1 MNISDFLKDLDKPAI
16 VEAAGNENRPADTT
30 DQAEPET
37 AAMASVDTSMVQ
49 SPATDEIEP
58 EQEQETPEVQPEQ
71 GQTQPI
77 ETAPTQDSEESKED
91 DEEPEKEDAL
101 DGGYSESTVEE
112 EKKEKVIVAPEKM
125 SNLPVVE
132 SDDSFQEQFTKSLQE
147 GTEFKLELQL
157 DGLFE
162 SQGFESEFS
171 KQAKEI
177 FESAVTDVT
186 KNHLAKVNAYAA
198 HVMESFMAEKMEEME
213 KEVETKLNEAVA
225 AWAESNKIGIEQGVR
240 VQVAESFMEKLGTV
254 LKEHFVEVPK
264 EKADLYESSLDVV
277 KSSNDKLVE
286 SESIV
291 ESLKAELL
299 ATKKQLCLESFVSD
313 CTVMQSEKIK
323 ELAKE
328 LMYESDESFKKK
340 LTILKE
346 SYVEKKSTKKV
357 ESIVE
362 DVTPVIEAVIEEQ
375 VGDRDIIALANSMS
389 KLSNKF

>member
-37 AAMASVDTSMVQ
+37 AAMASVDTSLVQ
-49 SPATDEIEP
+49 SPSTDEIEP

-71 GQTQPI
+71 GKTQPI
-77 ETAPTQDSEESKED
+77 EPAPTQDSEESKED

-101 DGGYSESTVEE
+101 EEEGCSKPIE

-186 KNHLAKVNAYAA
+186 KTHLAKVNAYAA

-291 ESLKAELL
+291 ESLKAELQ

-340 LTILKE
+340 LSILKE

>member
-30 DQAEPET
+30 DQPAPET

-49 SPATDEIEP
+49 SPSTDEIEP
-58 EQEQETPEVQPEQ
+58 EQEQESPEVQPEQ

-101 DGGYSESTVEE
+101 DEACTKPVE

-186 KNHLAKVNAYAA
+186 KTHLAKVNAYAA
-198 HVMESFMAEKMEEME
+198 HVMESFMTEKMEEME

-264 EKADLYESSLDVV
+264 EKADLYESSLDVM

-286 SESIV
+286 SESLV
-291 ESLKAELL
+291 EGLKAELQ

-328 LMYESDESFKKK
+328 LVYESDESFKKK
-340 LTILKE
+340 LSILKE
-346 SYVEKKSTKKV
+346 SYVERKSTKKV

-362 DVTPVIEAVIEEQ
+362 DITPVVEAVIEEQ
-375 VGDRDIIALANSMS
+375 VGDRDILALANSMS
-389 KLSNKF
+389 KMSNKF